1 MAQHQL
7 RASPQ
12 TVRIGVFDASY
23 PPIMT
28 IESGDT
34 VEVQCVSGRP
44 DVLPPS
50 SAGLKPPPEL
60 EAIIAANQSA
70 PLAAPTAHAEM
81 MPAGHLAA
89 NVPLP
94 GAGRRLH

>member
-34 VEVQCVSGRP
+34 VEVQCVSGRQE
-44 DVLPPS
+44 VMPPARS
-50 SAGLKPPPEL
+50 FARSFSRSLSGRNS
-60 EAIIAANQSA
+60 IAW
-70 PLAAPTAHAEM
+70 AAYRWA
-81 MPAGHLAA
+81 
-89 NVPLP
+89 
-94 GAGRRLH
+94 